1 MTANLTGGPLK
12 RATLLL
18 AASIFLACA
27 DTASPAPEADI
38 EALSND
44 AVRLLQ
50 EYVRVDTINPPGNE
64 TRGVAFLAKILDA
77 AGIEYETAESAPGRG
92 NIWARL
98 EGGDEPAI
106 LLLHHIDVVPADEK
120 HWTADPLG
128 AEIRDGYIYGRGT
141 LDTKTSGI
149 LHLQAFLALHGGG
162 RPLNR
167 DVIFMATAD
176 EEAGGHFGAGWL
188 AKNRPEL
195 FEGVGVILNEG
206 GGGVILGTAEA
217 GTAAA
222 GAISFEV
229 EVTQKVPWWFR
240 LVATDEPGHGSMP
253 RVTNA
258 VTRIVHA
265 LARIDD
271 HEFEPRIV
279 PAVDTYFKAIAPM
292 VDDEWR
298 EPFANIAEA
307 VRRPGFLLR
316 LQLDNPFLHALT
328 RNACSIT
335 MLEGSSK
342 INVVPPSASA
352 QIDCRLVPDQDPKAF
367 IDLLRTIVN
376 DPLIEI
382 ETIMGFTPAV
392 STTDTDVFRAI
403 ESVTRTHF
411 PGSQVIPAVLTGFT
425 DSHFFRD
432 MGITAYGFEAT
443 VTPSAEQGRVHGN
456 DERIS
461 VENVKRGVRMTY
473 EILESVV
480 YD

>member
-1 MTANLTGGPLK
+1 MIL
-12 RATLLL
+12 
-18 AASIFLACA
+18 FL
-27 DTASPAPEADI
+27 TASVIGCITLFAAAPDANVGT
-38 EALSND
+38 LSRD
-44 AVRLLQ
+44 AVGVLQ
-50 EYVRVDTINPPGNE
+50 EYVRVDTTNPPGNE

-77 AGIEYETAESAPGRG
+77 AGIVYETVESAPGRG

-106 LLLHHIDVVPADEK
+106 LLLHHIDVVPADKK

-141 LDTKTSGI
+141 LDTKTSGV
-149 LHLQAFLALHGGG
+149 LHLQAFLALHASD

-188 AKNRPEL
+188 AKNKPEL

-206 GGGVILGTAEA
+206 GGGTILGTAEA
-217 GTAAA
+217 GTPAA
-222 GAISFEV
+222 GAINFEV

-253 RVTNA
+253 RATNA

-265 LARIDD
+265 LAKLDD
-271 HEFEPRIV
+271 YEFEPRIV
-279 PAVDTYFKAIAPM
+279 PAVDAYFKAIVPV
-292 VDDEWR
+292 VDEDWR
-298 EPFANIAEA
+298 EPFANIGEA
-307 VRRPGFLLR
+307 VTHPGFLQR

-352 QIDCRLVPDQDPKAF
+352 QIDCRLVPDQDPQAF
-367 IDLLRTIVN
+367 IELLRSIIN
-376 DPLIEI
+376 DQSIEV

-392 STTDTDVFRAI
+392 SSTDTDVFRAI
-403 ESVTRTHF
+403 ESVTSKHF
-411 PGSQVIPAVLTGFT
+411 PGSRVIPAVLTGFT

-443 VTPSAEQGRVHGN
+443 VVPTAEQGRVHGN
-456 DERIS
+456 DERMS

>member
-1 MTANLTGGPLK
+1 MKPASLV
-12 RATLLL
+12 AL
-18 AASIFLACA
+18 AVLSSAV
-27 DTASPAPEADI
+27 PAAAGDADI
-38 EALSND
+38 AALADD
-44 AVRLLQ
+44 AVRVLQ

-64 TRGVAFLAKILDA
+64 TRGVAYLAKILDA

-106 LLLHHIDVVPADEK
+106 LLLHHIDVVPADEN
-120 HWTADPLG
+120 HWTTDPLG
-128 AEIRDGYIYGRGT
+128 GEIKEGYLYGRGT
-141 LDTKTSGI
+141 LDTKTSGV
-149 LHLQAFLALHGGG
+149 LHLQAFLALHADE
-162 RPLNR
+162 RPLKR

-195 FEGVGVILNEG
+195 FEGVGIILNEG
-206 GGGVILGTAEA
+206 GSGAILGSEEAED
-217 GTAAA
+217 AA
-222 GAISFEV
+222 GGGMISFEV

-253 RVTNA
+253 RATNS
-258 VTRIVHA
+258 VTRLVHA
-265 LARIDD
+265 LAKIDD
-271 HEFEPRIV
+271 YEFEPRIV
-279 PAVDTYFKAIAPM
+279 PAVDEYFKAISPV
-292 VDDEWR
+292 VDEEWR
-298 EPFANIAEA
+298 EPFLDIAAA
-307 VRRPGFLLR
+307 VKQPGFLLR
-316 LQLDNPFLHALT
+316 LQLENPFLHALT

-352 QIDCRLVPDQDPKAF
+352 QLDCRLVPDEDPEAF
-367 IDLLRTIVN
+367 IALLGSIIN
-376 DPLIEI
+376 DPSIEI

-392 STTDTDVFRAI
+392 SSTDTDVYRAI
-403 ESVTRTHF
+403 ADVGKKHF
-411 PGSQVIPAVLTGFT
+411 PGSRINPVVLTGFT

-432 MGITAYGFEAT
+432 MGITSYGFEAT
-443 VTPSAEQGRVHGN
+443 VIPTAEQGRVHGN

-473 EILESVV
+473 EILSQVV
-480 YD
+480 Y